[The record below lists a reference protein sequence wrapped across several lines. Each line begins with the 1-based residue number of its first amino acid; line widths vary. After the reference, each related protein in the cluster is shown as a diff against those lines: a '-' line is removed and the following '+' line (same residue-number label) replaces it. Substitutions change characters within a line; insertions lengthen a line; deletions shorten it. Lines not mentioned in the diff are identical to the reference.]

1 MMFKY
6 LVGISAVSALR
17 MEAGDAMG
25 QLHGTYWLFHGQDI
39 PDGGNPY
46 YDPYSCVLKFHG
58 NRATKTTYAHFH
70 GDPVNSSQQYSW
82 SQSMVEKI
90 DFENRQ
96 LTLKDGDALIVL
108 EQADQQ
114 GRRIVKM

>member
-25 QLHGTYWLFHGQDI
+25 QLHGTYWSFRGQDI

-70 GDPVNSSQQYSW
+70 GDPVNSSHQYLW
-82 SQSMVEKI
+82 SQSDFEKI
-90 DFENRQ
+90 DFENHQ
-96 LTLKDGDALIVL
+96 LTLKNGIVL

-114 GRRIVKM
+114 GRRILKT